1 MKIYYKDN
9 QYYLKIGNI
18 FYLADIVL
26 KKHTILINQTSEY
39 VTSLEGA
46 TELEYR
52 EVKNRFIKRESADVD
67 SLKFNER
74 SGKND
79 RDS

>member
-1 MKIYYKDN
+1 MKIYEKNN
-9 QYYLKIGNI
+9 QYYIKRGNLY
-18 FYLADIVL
+18 FLSDIVV

-46 TELEYR
+46 TELDYK
-52 EVKNRFIKRESADVD
+52 EVKNRFIKRESTNVG